1 MTKFWPS
8 KFVVVCYNFIM
19 NQEDKCKT
27 ETINLIE
34 KPIFTQIRLYKCCA
48 DKYLINNNRIKRS
61 NIRDQRL
68 SSF

>member
-34 KPIFTQIRLYKCCA
+34 KPIFTQICLYKGCA
-48 DKYLINNNRIKRS
+48 DKYLINNNRI
-61 NIRDQRL
+61 
-68 SSF
+68 